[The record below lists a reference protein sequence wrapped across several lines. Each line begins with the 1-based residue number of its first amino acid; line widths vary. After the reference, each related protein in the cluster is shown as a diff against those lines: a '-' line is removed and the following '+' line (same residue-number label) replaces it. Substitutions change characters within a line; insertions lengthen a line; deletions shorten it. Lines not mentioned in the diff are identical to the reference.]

1 MFLNKFIASSLLL
14 SNSIMLAKNRQPLK
28 AQCEDKAAAKAA
40 SDLDKIFAEAGGI
53 PPDPEEIQEMLM
65 KAKGQ
70 TIR

>member
-1 MFLNKFIASSLLL
+1 MFFNKFITSSFLI
-14 SNSIMLAKNRQPLK
+14 SNSLMLAKNRCQVK
-28 AQCEDKAAAKAA
+28 AECEEKGAEKGA
-40 SDLDKIFAEAGGI
+40 SDLDRIFAEAGGI